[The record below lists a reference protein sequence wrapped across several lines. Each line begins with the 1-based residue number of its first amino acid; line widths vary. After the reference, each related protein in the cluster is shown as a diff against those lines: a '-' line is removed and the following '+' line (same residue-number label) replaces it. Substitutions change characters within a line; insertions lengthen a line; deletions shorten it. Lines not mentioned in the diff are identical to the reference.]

1 LKKAAVFLLFLF
13 LTGGFLSAQM
23 YRETRIY
30 VPPIDGVGFIDDLAW
45 FYRQITT
52 EITSLHRTLGRARR
66 FSDYVITGKLMP
78 IEGEAIEL
86 LPGSENDE
94 YVLYV
99 ELVDNATEEAIG
111 NQYLTYLYP
120 DENTAN
126 ALSVIIYN
134 MLSPIPDSI
143 EIYSEEDN
151 WRNKFI
157 YLTGSFAWTPTV
169 FRSKYQ
175 SFNGN
180 SVSGGIMA
188 DVHFLSFLGL
198 KAGGEVLQDWVAVY
212 DDKSY
217 SGMVLEF
224 PVALM
229 YVLRLRDNFLLEP
242 YIGGTVNLPL
252 FGDVSPFPVSWMA
265 GIDIG
270 VKAGIGIL
278 TFEPRF
284 SMDFGQSTVGTKED
298 NTKYY
303 RYKVHVGVGYKVG
316 FIQRKN

>member
-1 LKKAAVFLLFLF
+1 LKKAAIFLLFILI
-13 LTGGFLSAQM
+13 TGGFLSAQM

-66 FSDYVITGKLMP
+66 FSDYVITGRLAP
-78 IEGEAIEL
+78 IEGEEIEL

-111 NQYLTYLYP
+111 NQYITYLYP
-120 DENTAN
+120 DDNTAN

-157 YLTGSFAWTPTV
+157 YLAASFAWTPTV
-169 FRSKYQ
+169 FRSTYQ

-180 SVSGGIMA
+180 SVSGSVMM

-198 KAGGEVLQDWVAVY
+198 KAGGEILQDWIAVY

-224 PVALM
+224 PAALM
-229 YVLRLRDNFLLEP
+229 YVLRLRDNLLLEP
-242 YIGGTVNLPL
+242 YLGVTVNLPL
-252 FGDVSPFPVSWMA
+252 MGEITPSPISWMA

-270 VKAGIGIL
+270 VKAGFGIL

-284 SMDFGQSTVGTKED
+284 AMDITKSTVGSTAY
-298 NTKYY
+298 N

-316 FIQRKN
+316 FIQRRN